1 MLASTPTKTK
11 INTQND
17 GLEKVAP
24 FKHSNFLGIHVR
36 FLGCM
41 LLISD
46 HPNLQLQLLKGH
58 LELLL
63 LFNQVETKFLLSLL
77 SRDSC
82 YYRSCYYLVVAETE
96 QEANFWNFN
105 LVGISSRKLA
115 FHISGHQ
122 KLSKKRFKKAC
133 LWRNTT
139 HTIHVWYTYLHLPYI
154 YIYIN
159 GWYGQGST
167 PSRLP
172 AELPID
178 PLPRVKTP
186 LQLASTSSSQELMD
200 QWGEKGS
207 AEIWWG

>member
-1 MLASTPTKTK
+1 
-11 INTQND
+11 
-17 GLEKVAP
+17 
-24 FKHSNFLGIHVR
+24 
-36 FLGCM
+36 M

-96 QEANFWNFN
+96 QPGSILLKFQPGREFQAGSLPSILRDIKNNPKQDSKN
-105 LVGISSRKLA
+105 LPLKEHNPYHPCMVYLPT
-115 FHISGHQ
+115 F
-122 KLSKKRFKKAC
+122 
-133 LWRNTT
+133 
-139 HTIHVWYTYLHLPYI
+139 TIYI
-154 YIYIN
+154 YMYIN

-178 PLPRVKTP
+178 PLPRVH
-186 LQLASTSSSQELMD
+186 SSSACLHILKSSELMD
-200 QWGEKGS
+200 QWGDMGQVRYGGLIGILIMVYYTPYIS
-207 AEIWWG
+207 LG